1 MTTMELASLS
11 RRFVQLPPGKRAA
24 FIERLRGEGIGFDA
38 LPLIAREPGT
48 PAPLAPAQRAL
59 WLAWQRAPQSP
70 AYNLAGRLRIRGG
83 CSADEVQVAVRRLV
97 QRHAVL
103 RTRIALDADGQA
115 VQVIDDA
122 ADAFG
127 WSVHGACSEADAR
140 DFAAQP
146 FDLEHGPVFR
156 AALHREPD
164 GVLVLLL
171 GVHHIAA
178 DGGSVALL
186 LQQLSSLLRDPGNA
200 AEPPTLQYADHAQ
213 WQQRWL
219 DAGELARQQAWWVDE
234 LRDAPPVTTLPL
246 DRPRGARRSA
256 RGELLAFGLPPA
268 TGEALLALARRAAAS
283 PAMVTLALL
292 ALLLHRY
299 GGDRELCIGVPSANR
314 DRPELAGMVGHFTNV
329 LVLRLR
335 IDPQAGFAALLRQV
349 RERLL
354 AARQHAHLPLDQLV
368 EALGI
373 ERSAGLNPLF
383 QVKCASQAAG
393 GVQDLHAAHGLQID
407 IDAVAVDEVHFDL
420 SLDLVESDRGLDFQL
435 AWATDLFERAT
446 IDRLASAF
454 RELAAQVAADPQ
466 RTLASTTLPG
476 ASSVLH
482 GETPSWPW
490 HSVPALWAAQLERH
504 ADRPALLDAQGAR
517 THAQLDRAAGGLAAQ
532 LNQRGIGTEA
542 RVALLLER
550 GSPFVLAM
558 LAVMKAGAVAV
569 PLDPSLPASRL
580 QALVRDCGA
589 HALMAAGPVPWSTL
603 PVLVPGFDVAGPLP
617 PPEPPPAALP
627 RPDQA
632 AYIVYTSGSTG
643 APKGVVVSH
652 GALANY
658 AQAMLARLMGPQ
670 GPLPEGLR
678 FAMVSTVAADLG
690 HTALFGALCSG
701 GSLLM
706 LDSAAA
712 FDPDAFADAMA
723 RHRIDVLKIVPSHLK
738 GLLNAARPH
747 DVLPA
752 HTLVLGGE
760 AADAALLATVRALR
774 PALRIVNHYGPTETC
789 VGLLMHVAGEHDA
802 VLPLGRPIA
811 GMSAFVLDDALQPV
825 QPGIAGELF
834 VGGPGVARGYQGQP
848 GLTAS
853 RFVASPFGAPSA
865 GERLYRTG
873 DRVRQRGDGALEFL
887 GRNDDQLKIR
897 GFRVEPGE
905 LQARLREM
913 DGVADAAVVAG
924 DGETGSPVLWAYA
937 VPRAGATLDAAAVRL
952 ALQASLPAWLLP
964 EAIVVLDAMPL
975 TPNGKIDRKALPRPA
990 PSAPGRPIAPPRG
1003 PTEQALARLFGEVL
1017 GLDAVGRDD
1026 DFFELGGD
1034 SILSLKLIARVR
1046 KQVPGGAGLALSEL
1060 MQATRLRDLA
1070 GRLQQR
1076 LEQQHDA
1083 ICLHAGG
1090 AGVPLY
1096 CLPGMIVNSREFLPL
1111 ADALQGARPV
1121 HGFVSHVYTRR
1132 RWRGFAVEALAGE
1145 YADFI
1150 EATAVQGRCAL
1161 LGWSSGGDLAIEVAR
1176 QLQGR
1181 VAVDFLG
1188 MVDVFETEP
1197 LRASRPIAAAER
1209 ALAWR
1214 EIDAWV
1220 GRSTMAGA
1228 WRELFARLDDTER
1241 DGLAEQVLSG
1251 DRTLPLDGDGD
1262 DAAECLLWA
1271 TIDKRVQG
1279 ARQVHGRIETP
1290 VQVFLAEQS
1299 VAASAAGIG
1308 RLRDWSAHAPVDATR
1323 VVAGASHLDIIRRP
1337 PLHAALRE
1345 ALQELDG

>member
-1 MTTMELASLS
+1 MTIELASLS

-24 FIERLRGEGIGFDA
+24 FIERLRAEGIGFDA

-70 AYNLAGRLRIRGG
+70 AYNLAGRLRIRGT
-83 CSADEVQVAVRRLV
+83 CSADDVQAALRRLV

-115 VQVIDDA
+115 VQVVDEA

-127 WSVHGACSEADAR
+127 WSVHGACTEADAR
-140 DFAAQP
+140 AFAARP

-164 GVLVLLL
+164 GGLVLLL

-186 LQQLSSLLRDPGNA
+186 LQALSSLLRDPGQPP
-200 AEPPTLQYADHAQ
+200 EPPALQYADHAQ

-219 DAGELARQQAWWVDE
+219 EAGELARQQAWWVDE
-234 LRDAPPVTTLPL
+234 LRDAPLATTLPL
-246 DRPRGARRSA
+246 DCPRGAQRSA
-256 RGELLAFGLPPA
+256 RGELLGFGLPPD
-268 TGEALLALARRAAAS
+268 TGDALLALARRDAAS

-299 GGDRELCIGVPSANR
+299 GGDRDLCIGVPSANR
-314 DRPELAGMVGHFTNV
+314 DRAELAGMVGHFTNV

-354 AARQHAHLPLDQLV
+354 AARQQAHLPLDQLV
-368 EALGI
+368 EALGV
-373 ERSAGLNPLF
+373 ERSAGLHPLF
-383 QVKCASQAAG
+383 QVKCASQATGDASERP
-393 GVQDLHAAHGLQID
+393 AESGLQID
-407 IDAVAVDEVHFDL
+407 IDGVAVDEVHFDL
-420 SLDLVESDRGLDFQL
+420 SLDVMENARGLDFQL
-435 AWATDLFERAT
+435 AWATDLFDRAT
-446 IDRLASAF
+446 IDRLAAAF
-454 RELAAQVAADPQ
+454 VHLAAQVATDPQ
-466 RTLASTTLPG
+466 RALALTTLPG
-476 ASSVLH
+476 EPSVLH
-482 GETPSWPW
+482 GEPVACPW
-490 HSVPALWAAQLERH
+490 HSVPALWAAQAVRH
-504 ADRPALLDAQGAR
+504 PQRPAVVDADGTH
-517 THAQLDRAAGGLAAQ
+517 THAQLERAARHLAAQ
-532 LNQRGIGTEA
+532 LGQQGIGAEA

-558 LAVMKAGAVAV
+558 LAVMKAGAVVV
-569 PLDPSLPASRL
+569 PLDPSLPVPRL

-589 HALMAAGPVPWSTL
+589 RALMAAGPVPWSTL
-603 PVLVPGFDVAGPLP
+603 PVIEPRFDAPTPVLL
-617 PPEPPPAALP
+617 PPEPALL
-627 RPDQA
+627 PDQA
-632 AYIVYTSGSTG
+632 AYLIYTSGSTG

-658 AQAMLARLMGPQ
+658 AQSMLARLA
-670 GPLPEGLR
+670 LPGEALN

-690 HTALFGALCSG
+690 HTTLFGAMCSG

-706 LDSAAA
+706 LDPAAA
-712 FDPDAFADAMA
+712 FDPDAFADAMQ

-747 DVLPA
+747 EVLPA

-760 AADAALLATVRALR
+760 AADAALIAAVRALR
-774 PALRIVNHYGPTETC
+774 PGLRIVNHYGPTETC
-789 VGLLMHVAGEHDA
+789 VGMLMHAAGEADA
-802 VLPLGRPIA
+802 ALPLGRPIG
-811 GMSAFVLDDALQPV
+811 GMSAFVLDDALEPV
-825 QPGIAGELF
+825 QPGIAGELY

-853 RFVASPFGAPSA
+853 RFIASPFKP

-873 DRVRQRGDGALEFL
+873 DRVRQRSDGALVFL
-887 GRNDDQLKIR
+887 GRSDDQLKIR

-913 DGVADAAVVAG
+913 GGVADAAVLP
-924 DGETGSPVLWAYA
+924 GESEVGATVLWAYV
-937 VPRAGATLDAAAVRL
+937 VPRAGVTLDAAALRL
-952 ALQASLPAWLLP
+952 ALQASLPAWLVP

-975 TPNGKIDRKALPRPA
+975 TPNGKIDRKALPRPVQAAA
-990 PSAPGRPIAPPRG
+990 PRAIELPRG
-1003 PTEQALARLFGEVL
+1003 PTEQVLARLFGEVL

-1034 SILSLKLIARVR
+1034 SILSLKLIARIR
-1046 KQVPGGAGLALSEL
+1046 KQVPGGAGLALSEV

-1111 ADALQGARPV
+1111 TEALQGTRPV

-1132 RWRGFAVEALAGE
+1132 RWRGFAVQALAAE
-1145 YADFI
+1145 YAAFI
-1150 EATAVQGRCAL
+1150 EATAAQGRCAL

-1181 VAVDFLG
+1181 GKGQVRVEFIG

-1197 LRASRPIAAAER
+1197 LRASRPLGAAER

-1220 GRSTMAGA
+1220 AKSTMAEA

-1241 DGLAEQVLSG
+1241 DGLAEQVMVG
-1251 DRTLPLDGDGD
+1251 DRALPLDGDGD
-1262 DAAECLLWA
+1262 DAAEVLLWA
-1271 TIDKRVQG
+1271 TIDKRAQG
-1279 ARQVHGRIETP
+1279 ARYQHGRIDTP
-1290 VQVFLAEQS
+1290 VHVFHAGES
-1299 VAASAAGIG
+1299 VNDTAG
-1308 RLRDWSAHAPVDATR
+1308 RLRDWAVHAPVVSTT
-1323 VVAGASHLDIIRRP
+1323 VIAGASHLDIIRRP
-1337 PLHAALRE
+1337 QLHEALRS
-1345 ALQELDG
+1345 ALP

>member
-1 MTTMELASLS
+1 MTIELASLS
-11 RRFVQLPPGKRAA
+11 HRFVQLPPGKRAA
-24 FIERLRGEGIGFDA
+24 FIERLRAEGIGFDA

-70 AYNLAGRLRIRGG
+70 AYNLAGRLRIRGT
-83 CSADEVQVAVRRLV
+83 CSADDVQVALRRLV

-115 VQVIDDA
+115 VQVVDEA

-127 WSVHGACSEADAR
+127 WSVHGACTDADAR
-140 DFAAQP
+140 AFAARP
-146 FDLEHGPVFR
+146 FDLERGPVFR

-164 GVLVLLL
+164 GGLVLLL

-186 LQQLSSLLRDPGNA
+186 LQELSSLLRDPGRTLERPA
-200 AEPPTLQYADHAQ
+200 LQYADHAQ

-219 DAGELARQQAWWVDE
+219 EAGELARQQAWWVDE
-234 LRDAPPVTTLPL
+234 LRDAPLATTLPL
-246 DRPRGARRSA
+246 DRPRRAPRSA
-256 RGELLAFGLPPA
+256 RGELLGFGLPPE
-268 TGEALLALARRAAAS
+268 TGDALLALARRDAAS

-299 GGDRELCIGVPSANR
+299 GGDRDVCIGVPSANR
-314 DRPELAGMVGHFTNV
+314 DRAELAGMVGHFTNV
-329 LVLRLR
+329 MVLRLR

-354 AARQHAHLPLDQLV
+354 AARQQAHLPLDQLV
-368 EALGI
+368 EALGV
-373 ERSAGLNPLF
+373 ERSAGLHPLF
-383 QVKCASQAAG
+383 QVKCASQATG
-393 GVQDLHAAHGLQID
+393 GASGLPAEGGLQID
-407 IDAVAVDEVHFDL
+407 IDGVAVDEVHFDL
-420 SLDLVESDRGLDFQL
+420 SLDVMENARGLDFQL
-435 AWATDLFERAT
+435 AWAIDLFDRAT
-446 IDRLASAF
+446 VDRLAAAF
-454 RELAAQVAADPQ
+454 VDLAAQVATDPQ
-466 RTLASTTLPG
+466 RALASTTLPG
-476 ASSVLH
+476 EPSVLH
-482 GETPSWPW
+482 GEPVKWPW
-490 HSVPALWAAQLERH
+490 QSVPALWAVQAVRHAQRPAVVGADGAHTHAQLER
-504 ADRPALLDAQGAR
+504 AAR
-517 THAQLDRAAGGLAAQ
+517 GLAAQ
-532 LNQRGIGTEA
+532 LGQRGIGAEA

-550 GSPFVLAM
+550 SSAFVLAM
-558 LAVMKAGAVAV
+558 LAVMKAGAVVV
-569 PLDPSLPASRL
+569 PLDPSLPVPRL

-589 HALMAAGPVPWSTL
+589 RALMAAAPVPWSTL
-603 PVLVPGFDVAGPLP
+603 PVIEPRFDAPLP
-617 PPEPPPAALP
+617 LLLPPEPVLL
-627 RPDQA
+627 PDQA
-632 AYIVYTSGSTG
+632 AYLIYTSGSTG

-658 AQAMLARLMGPQ
+658 AQSMLARLA
-670 GPLPEGLR
+670 LPGEALN

-690 HTALFGALCSG
+690 HTTLFGALCSG

-706 LDSAAA
+706 LDPAAA
-712 FDPDAFADAMA
+712 FDPDAFADAMQ

-738 GLLNAARPH
+738 GLLNAARPQ

-760 AADAALLATVRALR
+760 VADAALIAAVRTLR
-774 PALRIVNHYGPTETC
+774 PGLRIVNHYGPTETC
-789 VGLLMHVAGEHDA
+789 VGMLMHVAAETDA
-802 VLPLGRPIA
+802 ALPLGRPIG
-811 GMSAFVLDDALQPV
+811 GMSAFALDDALEPV
-825 QPGIAGELF
+825 QPGIAGELY

-853 RFVASPFGAPSA
+853 RFVASPFKP

-873 DRVRQRGDGALEFL
+873 DRVRQRSDGALVFL
-887 GRNDDQLKIR
+887 GRSDDQLKIR

-905 LQARLREM
+905 LQARMREM
-913 DGVADAAVVAG
+913 DGVADAAVLPGESEAG
-924 DGETGSPVLWAYA
+924 ATVLWAYV
-937 VPRAGATLDAAAVRL
+937 VPRVGAVLDAATLRL
-952 ALQASLPAWLLP
+952 ALQASLPGWLVP

-975 TPNGKIDRKALPRPA
+975 TANGKIDRKALPRPVQA
-990 PSAPGRPIAPPRG
+990 AVARPIEPPRG

-1034 SILSLKLIARVR
+1034 SILSLKLIARIR
-1046 KQVPGGAGLALSEL
+1046 KQVPGGTGLALSEV

-1111 ADALQGARPV
+1111 TEALQGMRPV

-1132 RWRGFAVEALAGE
+1132 RWRGFAVQALAAE
-1145 YADFI
+1145 YAAFI

-1181 VAVDFLG
+1181 VAVDFVG

-1197 LRASRPIAAAER
+1197 LRASRPLGAAER

-1220 GRSTMAGA
+1220 GRSTMAEA
-1228 WRELFARLDDTER
+1228 WRELFTRLDDIER
-1241 DGLAEQVLSG
+1241 DGLAEQVLVG
-1251 DRTLPLDGDGD
+1251 DRALPLDGDGD
-1262 DAAECLLWA
+1262 DAAEVLLWA
-1271 TIDKRVQG
+1271 TLDKRSQG
-1279 ARQVHGRIETP
+1279 ARYQHGRIDTP
-1290 VQVFLAEQS
+1290 MHVFHAGQS
-1299 VAASAAGIG
+1299 VNDTAG
-1308 RLRDWSAHAPVDATR
+1308 RLRDWAVHAPVVATT
-1323 VVAGASHLDIIRRP
+1323 VIDGASHLDIIRRP
-1337 PLHAALRE
+1337 QLHEALRL
-1345 ALQELDG
+1345 ALP

>member
-1 MTTMELASLS
+1 MELASLS
-11 RRFVQLPPGKRAA
+11 RRFVQLPQGKRAA
-24 FIERLRGEGIGFDA
+24 FLERLRAEGIGFDA
-38 LPLIAREPGT
+38 LPPIAREPGT

-83 CSADEVQVAVRRLV
+83 CSADEVQAAVRRLV

-103 RTRIALDADGQA
+103 RTRIGLDADGQA
-115 VQVIDDA
+115 VQLVDEA
-122 ADAFG
+122 AAFG
-127 WSVHGACSEADAR
+127 WSLQRECTDAAAR
-140 DFAAQP
+140 AFAARP
-146 FDLEHGPVFR
+146 FDLERGPVFR

-164 GVLVLLL
+164 GGLVLLL

-186 LQQLSSLLRDPGNA
+186 LQELSSLLRNPGQA
-200 AEPPTLQYADHAQ
+200 PELPALQYVDHAQ

-234 LRDAPPVTTLPL
+234 LRDAPPATMLPL
-246 DRPRGARRSA
+246 DRPRGPQRSA
-256 RGELLAFGLPPA
+256 RGELLAFGLSPE
-268 TGEALLALARRAAAS
+268 TGDALLALARRDAAS
-283 PAMVTLALL
+283 PAMLTLALL

-335 IDPQAGFAALLRQV
+335 VDPQAGFAALLRQV

-354 AARQHAHLPLDQLV
+354 AARQHAHLPLDQLID
-368 EALGI
+368 ALSI

-383 QVKCASQAAG
+383 QVKCASQATG
-393 GVQDLHAAHGLQID
+393 GGAELPAHGGLQIE

-420 SLDLVESDRGLDFQL
+420 SLDLLENARGLEFQL
-435 AWATDLFERAT
+435 AWATDLFDRTT
-446 IDRLASAF
+446 IDRLAATF
-454 RELAAQVAADPQ
+454 VHLAAQVAADPQ
-466 RTLASTTLPG
+466 RALVSTTLPG
-476 ASSVLH
+476 TPSVLH
-482 GETPSWPW
+482 GEAPSWPW
-490 HSVPALWAAQLERH
+490 QGIPALWAAQAERH
-504 ADRPALLDAQGAR
+504 AEQPALVDAQGAR
-517 THAQLDRAAGGLAAQ
+517 THAQLERAARSLAAQ

-569 PLDPSLPASRL
+569 PLDPSLPVPRL

-589 HALMAAGPVPWSTL
+589 RALMAAGPVPWSTL
-603 PVLVPGFDVAGPLP
+603 PVMVPGFEASGPSSLE
-617 PPEPPPAALP
+617 PEPVLLP
-627 RPDQA
+627 GQA
-632 AYIVYTSGSTG
+632 AYMIYTSGSTG
-643 APKGVVVSH
+643 TPKGVVVSH

-658 AQAMLARLMGPQ
+658 AQAMLARLKDADGL
-670 GPLPEGLR
+670 PLPAGLR

-706 LDSAAA
+706 LDRAAA
-712 FDPDAFADAMA
+712 FDPDAFADAMV

-752 HTLVLGGE
+752 RTLVLGGE

-774 PALRIVNHYGPTETC
+774 PGLRIVNHYGPTETC
-789 VGLLMHVAGEHDA
+789 VGMLMHVAGDGDA
-802 VLPLGRPIA
+802 ALPLGRPIG
-811 GMSAFVLDDALQPV
+811 GMSAFVLDDALAPV

-834 VGGPGVARGYQGQP
+834 VGGPGVARGYLGQP

-853 RFVASPFGAPSA
+853 RFVASPFGDSSA

-873 DRVRQRGDGALEFL
+873 DRVRQRSDGALVFI

-905 LQARLREM
+905 LQAQLREM
-913 DGVADAAVVAG
+913 EGVADAAVVAG
-924 DGETGSPVLWAYA
+924 DGETGSTVLWAYV
-937 VPRAGATLDAAAVRL
+937 VPRSGATLEVASLRL
-952 ALQASLPAWLLP
+952 ALQATLPAWLVP

-990 PSAPGRPIAPPRG
+990 QSPPGRRIEPPRG

-1034 SILSLKLIARVR
+1034 SILSLKLIARIR
-1046 KQVPGGAGLALSEL
+1046 KQVSGGAGLALSEL

-1070 GRLQQR
+1070 GRLRQR
-1076 LEQQHDA
+1076 LAQQHDA

-1090 AGVPLY
+1090 TGVPLY
-1096 CLPGMIVNSREFLPL
+1096 CVPGMIVNSREFLPL
-1111 ADALQGARPV
+1111 TEALHGARPV
-1121 HGFVSHVYTRR
+1121 HGFVSHVYTRQ
-1132 RWRGFAVEALAGE
+1132 RWRGFAVEALAAE
-1145 YADFI
+1145 YAAFI
-1150 EATAVQGRCAL
+1150 EATAVQRRCAL

-1181 VAVDFLG
+1181 VDVGFVA

-1197 LRASRPIAAAER
+1197 LRASRALGADER

-1228 WRELFARLDDTER
+1228 WRELFARLDDAER
-1241 DGLAEQVLSG
+1241 DGLAEQVLAG

-1262 DAAECLLWA
+1262 DAAEYLLWA
-1271 TIDKRVQG
+1271 TIDKRAQG
-1279 ARQVHGRIETP
+1279 ARQRHGRIEAP
-1290 VQVFLAEQS
+1290 LRVFLAEQS
-1299 VAASAAGIG
+1299 VAESTAGTG
-1308 RLRDWSAHAPVDATR
+1308 RLRDWAAHAPVDATT
-1323 VVAGASHLDIIRRP
+1323 VVVGASHLDIIRRP
-1337 PLHAALRE
+1337 QLHAALRE
-1345 ALQELDG
+1345 ALEELDG

>member
-1 MTTMELASLS
+1 MTIELASLS

-24 FIERLRGEGIGFDA
+24 FIERLSAEGIGFDA

-83 CSADEVQVAVRRLV
+83 CSVDEVQAAVRRLV

-115 VQVIDDA
+115 VQVIDES

-127 WSVHGACSEADAR
+127 WSLHGACAEADAR
-140 DFAAQP
+140 AFAARP
-146 FDLEHGPVFR
+146 FDLERGPVFR
-156 AALHREPD
+156 AALHQEPD
-164 GVLVLLL
+164 GGLVLLL

-186 LQQLSSLLRDPGNA
+186 LQALSSLLRDPGQPP
-200 AEPPTLQYADHAQ
+200 EPPALQYADHAQ
-213 WQQRWL
+213 WQQHWL
-219 DAGELARQQAWWVDE
+219 EAGELARQQAWWVDE
-234 LRDAPPVTTLPL
+234 LRDAPLATTLPL
-246 DRPRGARRSA
+246 DRQRGAPRSA
-256 RGELLAFGLPPA
+256 RGQLLGFGLPA
-268 TGEALLALARRAAAS
+268 ESGDALLALARRDAAS

-299 GGDRELCIGVPSANR
+299 GGDRDLCIGVPSANR
-314 DRPELAGMVGHFTNV
+314 DRAELAGMVGHFTNV

-335 IDPQAGFAALLRQV
+335 VDPQKGFAALLRQV

-354 AARQHAHLPLDQLV
+354 AARQQAHLPLDQLV
-368 EALGI
+368 EALGV
-373 ERSAGLNPLF
+373 ERSAGLHPLF
-383 QVKCASQAAG
+383 QVKCASQATG
-393 GVQDLHAAHGLQID
+393 GASERPAEGGLQID
-407 IDAVAVDEVHFDL
+407 IDGVAVDEVHFDL
-420 SLDLVESDRGLDFQL
+420 SLDVMENARGLAFQL
-435 AWATDLFERAT
+435 AWATDLFDRAT
-446 IDRLASAF
+446 IDRLAAAF
-454 RELAAQVAADPQ
+454 VDLAAQVATDPQ
-466 RTLASTTLPG
+466 RALASATLPG
-476 ASSVLH
+476 EPSVLH
-482 GETPSWPW
+482 GEPVAWPW
-490 HSVPALWAAQLERH
+490 HSVPALWAAQALRH
-504 ADRPALLDAQGAR
+504 PQRPAVVDAHGTH
-517 THAQLDRAAGGLAAQ
+517 THAQLERAARGLAVQ
-532 LNQRGIGTEA
+532 LGQRGIGAEE

-550 GSPFVLAM
+550 SSAFVLAM

-569 PLDPSLPASRL
+569 PLDPSLPVPRL

-589 HALMAAGPVPWSTL
+589 RALMAAAPVRWSTL
-603 PVLVPGFDVAGPLP
+603 PVIEPRFDAPLP
-617 PPEPPPAALP
+617 LLLPPEPVLL
-627 RPDQA
+627 PDQA
-632 AYIVYTSGSTG
+632 AYMIYTSGSTG
-643 APKGVVVSH
+643 EPKGVVVSH

-658 AQAMLARLMGPQ
+658 AQSMLARLALPHDAPQ
-670 GPLPEGLR
+670 GLN

-690 HTALFGALCSG
+690 HTTLFGALCSG

-706 LDSAAA
+706 LDGAAA
-712 FDPDAFADAMA
+712 FDPDAFADAMQ

-747 DVLPA
+747 EVLPA

-760 AADAALLATVRALR
+760 AADAALIAAVRALR
-774 PALRIVNHYGPTETC
+774 PGLRIVNHYGPTETC
-789 VGLLMHVAGEHDA
+789 VGMLMHAAGETDA
-802 VLPLGRPIA
+802 ALPLGRPIG
-811 GMSAFVLDDALQPV
+811 GMSAFVLDDALEPV
-825 QPGIAGELF
+825 QPGIAGELY
-834 VGGPGVARGYQGQP
+834 VGGPGVARGYLGQP

-853 RFVASPFGAPSA
+853 RFVASPFGRAAA

-873 DRVRQRGDGALEFL
+873 DRVRQRSDGALVFL
-887 GRNDDQLKIR
+887 GRSDDQLKIR

-913 DGVADAAVVAG
+913 DGVADAAVLPGESEAG
-924 DGETGSPVLWAYA
+924 ATVLWAYV
-937 VPRAGATLDAAAVRL
+937 VPRPDVTLDAVALRL
-952 ALQASLPAWLLP
+952 ALQASLPVWLVP

-975 TPNGKIDRKALPRPA
+975 TANGKIDRKALPRPV
-990 PSAPGRPIAPPRG
+990 PSAPGRSIEPPRG
-1003 PTEQALARLFGEVL
+1003 PTEQALARIFGEVL

-1034 SILSLKLIARVR
+1034 SILSLKLIARIR
-1046 KQVPGGAGLALSEL
+1046 KQVPGGAGLALSEV

-1111 ADALQGARPV
+1111 TEALQGTRPV

-1132 RWRGFAVEALAGE
+1132 RWRGFAVQALAAE
-1145 YADFI
+1145 YAAFI
-1150 EATAVQGRCAL
+1150 EATAVRGRCAL

-1181 VAVDFLG
+1181 VAVDFVG

-1197 LRASRPIAAAER
+1197 LRASRPLGAAER

-1220 GRSTMAGA
+1220 GKSTMAEA

-1241 DGLAEQVLSG
+1241 DGLAEQVLVG
-1251 DRTLPLDGDGD
+1251 DRALPLDGDGD
-1262 DAAECLLWA
+1262 DAAEYLLWA
-1271 TIDKRVQG
+1271 TIDKRAQG
-1279 ARQVHGRIETP
+1279 SRYEHGRIDTLMH
-1290 VQVFLAEQS
+1290 VFHAGQS
-1299 VAASAAGIG
+1299 VNDTAG
-1308 RLRDWSAHAPVDATR
+1308 RLRDWAVHAPVAATT
-1323 VVAGASHLDIIRRP
+1323 VIAGASHLDIIRRP
-1337 PLHAALRE
+1337 QLHEALRS
-1345 ALQELDG
+1345 ALP

>member
-1 MTTMELASLS
+1 MELASLS
-11 RRFVQLPPGKRAA
+11 RRFAQLPQGKRAA
-24 FIERLRGEGIGFDA
+24 FLERLRAEGIGFDA
-38 LPLIAREPGT
+38 LPPIAREPGT

-83 CSADEVQVAVRRLV
+83 CCADEVQAAVRRLV

-103 RTRIALDADGQA
+103 RTRIGLDADGQA
-115 VQVIDDA
+115 VQIVDETEDVSTGS
-122 ADAFG
+122 G
-127 WSVHGACSEADAR
+127 WSVHGPCTDAAAHA
-140 DFAAQP
+140 FAARP
-146 FDLEHGPVFR
+146 FDLERGPVFR
-156 AALHREPD
+156 AALHREAD
-164 GVLVLLL
+164 GALVLLL

-186 LQQLSSLLRDPGNA
+186 LQELSSLLRDPA
-200 AEPPTLQYADHAQ
+200 QALEPPALQYADHAQ

-219 DAGELARQQAWWVDE
+219 AAGELARQRAWWVDE
-234 LRDAPPVTTLPL
+234 LRDAPPTTTLPL

-268 TGEALLALARRAAAS
+268 TGDALLALARRDAAS
-283 PAMVTLALL
+283 PAMLALALL

-335 IDPQAGFAALLRQV
+335 VDPQAGFAALLRQV

-383 QVKCASQAAG
+383 QVKCASQATGGAAELAAG
-393 GVQDLHAAHGLQID
+393 GGLQIE

-420 SLDLVESDRGLDFQL
+420 SLDLVENARGLDFQL
-435 AWATDLFERAT
+435 AWATDLFDRTT
-446 IDRLASAF
+446 IDRLAAAF
-454 RELAAQVAADPQ
+454 VHLAAQVAADPQ
-466 RTLASTTLPG
+466 RALASTTLPG
-476 ASSVLH
+476 TPSVLH
-482 GETPSWPW
+482 GEAPSWPW
-490 HSVPALWAAQLERH
+490 HGIPALWAAQAERH
-504 ADRPALLDAQGAR
+504 AQQPALLDARGSH
-517 THAQLDRAAGGLAAQ
+517 THAQLKRAARQLAAQ
-532 LNQRGIGTEA
+532 LARRGIGAEA

-569 PLDPSLPASRL
+569 PLDPSLPVPRL

-589 HALMAAGPVPWSTL
+589 RALMAAGPVPWSTL
-603 PVLVPGFDVAGPLP
+603 PVMVPGFEASGPSSLA
-617 PPEPPPAALP
+617 PEPVLL
-627 RPDQA
+627 PDQA
-632 AYIVYTSGSTG
+632 AYLIYTSGSTG
-643 APKGVVVSH
+643 APKGVLVSH

-658 AQAMLARLMGPQ
+658 AQAMLARLADADGL
-670 GPLPEGLR
+670 PLPAGLR

-774 PALRIVNHYGPTETC
+774 PGLRIVNHYGPTETC
-789 VGLLMHVAGEHDA
+789 VGMLMHVAGDGDA
-802 VLPLGRPIA
+802 ALPLGRPIG
-811 GMSAFVLDDALQPV
+811 GMSAFVLDESLAPV

-834 VGGPGVARGYQGQP
+834 VGGPGVARGYLGQP

-853 RFVASPFGAPSA
+853 RFVASPFGDSSA

-873 DRVRQRGDGALEFL
+873 DRVRQRSDGALVFL

-905 LQARLREM
+905 LHAQLRAM

-924 DGETGSPVLWAYA
+924 EGESGSAVLWAYVVA
-937 VPRAGATLDAAAVRL
+937 RAGATLDAAAVRL
-952 ALQASLPAWLLP
+952 ALQASLPAPLVP
-964 EAIVVLDAMPL
+964 EAVVVLDAMPL
-975 TPNGKIDRKALPRPA
+975 TPNGKIDRNALPRPQA
-990 PSAPGRPIAPPRG
+990 SAPARRIDPPRG

-1017 GLDAVGRDD
+1017 GLGPDAVGRDD

-1034 SILSLKLIARVR
+1034 SILSLKLIARIR
-1046 KQVPGGAGLALSEL
+1046 KQVPGGAGLALSDL
-1060 MQATRLRDLA
+1060 MQATRVSALA

-1076 LEQQHDA
+1076 LAQQHDA

-1090 AGVPLY
+1090 TGVPLY
-1096 CLPGMIVNSREFLPL
+1096 CMPGMIVNSREFLPL
-1111 ADALQGARPV
+1111 AEALQGTRPV
-1121 HGFVSHVYTRR
+1121 HGFVSHVYTRQ
-1132 RWRGFAVEALAGE
+1132 RWRGFAVEALAAE
-1145 YADFI
+1145 YAAFI
-1150 EATAVQGRCAL
+1150 EATAAQRRCAL

-1181 VAVDFLG
+1181 VAVEFIG

-1197 LRASRPIAAAER
+1197 LRASRPLGVDER

-1220 GRSTMAGA
+1220 AKSTMAEA
-1228 WRELFARLDDTER
+1228 WRELFARLEDAER
-1241 DGLAEQVLSG
+1241 DGLAEQVLAG

-1262 DAAECLLWA
+1262 DAAEYLLWA
-1271 TIDKRVQG
+1271 TVDKRAQG
-1279 ARQVHGRIETP
+1279 ARQVHGRLDTP
-1290 VQVFLAEQS
+1290 LHVFQA
-1299 VAASAAGIG
+1299 AASVNDSVG
-1308 RLRDWSAHAPVDATR
+1308 RLRDWAEHAPVAATG
-1323 VVAGASHLDIIRRP
+1323 VIDGASHLDIIRRP
-1337 PLHAALRE
+1337 QLHAALRE
-1345 ALQELDG
+1345 ALEKLDG